1 MAWSWG
7 ARLTR
12 SLAALP
18 RGLRVALLATAL
30 LHVVGVGWG
39 LPASDAWDNDG
50 VAPRDFLPGLAETF
64 TPGHYYTYPPLH
76 LALLAVLTL
85 PVTLVALARAPTLD
99 VQGVLTEIIQ
109 PPYMTAM
116 ALAARLLSVAMS
128 VAIVAALAKLTD
140 LVLRAPAD
148 EDEPHNEVATHDSLH
163 PASIATAWFAAL
175 GLPFTYYAHVTN
187 LDVPYLFWASLAA
200 LALGRTVARGEPR
213 HLRRFA
219 LFAACGVATKDQ
231 AYAVFLVAVP
241 LTLGAWLLADPS
253 VRRRFTTL
261 ARAIVRAALTGGA
274 LLLVVDGALTNPSGF
289 RKRLAFLA
297 GSASQDF
304 AQYSKDASGRW
315 LALVDT
321 VRAFQLHYPPLL
333 GAFVVLGFVRALVLA
348 RRRGGRAVV
357 VALLPLF
364 LALSFTLCFNLV
376 ARRVEER
383 FTLPQVLFTSVYAG
397 LGVEAL
403 WSLGGHVA
411 ARWGV
416 GGGAAR
422 ALGLLT
428 RIAAVA
434 SLLPALWRA
443 MAVDAS
449 LVDEPR
455 YGTETF
461 LEEHVKE
468 GDTIEVHGLNTYLP
482 RFPARARVARVGP
495 TPTSARGP
503 LPGVTEVQAP
513 LLDVRARDPKWIVA
527 CGCYTWRFFERPDV
541 DFDARSGRVVP
552 STQRADNADPDGTA
566 FFRGLFAMRLGYH
579 LVHDTADVPPSIFPL
594 VKLHASLGCRTFTFL
609 RDDAALTGAKP

>member
-1 MAWSWG
+1 MRG
-7 ARLTR
+7 LT
-12 SLAALP
+12 SLP
-18 RGLRVALLATAL
+18 RGLQVALVATAL

-50 VAPRDFLPGLAETF
+50 IAPRDFLPGLAETF
-64 TPGHYYTYPPLH
+64 TPGHYFTYPPLH
-76 LALLAVLTL
+76 LALLAILTL
-85 PVTLVALARAPTLD
+85 PVTLVAVVRAPALD
-99 VQGVLTEIIQ
+99 VQGVLAEILQ

-116 ALAARLLSVAMS
+116 ALTARLVSVGMS
-128 VAIVAALAKLTD
+128 VAIVAVLAKLAD
-140 LVLRAPAD
+140 LPLRPSP
-148 EDEPHNEVATHDSLH
+148 EDEERMH
-163 PASIATAWFAAL
+163 PAAIATAWFAAL

-200 LALGRTVARGEPR
+200 LALGRAVAYGEPR
-213 HLRRFA
+213 RLRHFA

-231 AYAVFLVAVP
+231 AYAVFLVSVP
-241 LTLGAWLLADPS
+241 LTILAWVVADASARRQAREVARGVLDAVLLGAA
-253 VRRRFTTL
+253 F
-261 ARAIVRAALTGGA
+261 
-274 LLLVVDGALTNPSGF
+274 LLVVDGALTNLGGF

-333 GAFVVLGFVRALVLA
+333 GVFVVLGFVRALVLA

-357 VALLPLF
+357 VALVPLL

-383 FTLPQVLFTSVYAG
+383 FTLPQALFTSVYAG
-397 LGVEAL
+397 FGVEAL
-403 WSLGGHVA
+403 WSLGGLL
-411 ARWGV
+411 
-416 GGGAAR
+416 AAR
-422 ALGLLT
+422 ATMSGATARALAWFT

-449 LVDEPR
+449 LVNEPR
-455 YGTETF
+455 YWTEAF

-468 GDTIEVHGLNTYLP
+468 GDTVEVHGLNTYLP
-482 RFPARARVARVGP
+482 RFPARARVTRVGP
-495 TPTSARGP
+495 NPTSARGP

-513 LLDVRARDPKWIVA
+513 LLDVRARNPKWIVA

-552 STQRADNADPDGTA
+552 STQRTDNADPDGTA

-579 LVHDTADVPPSIFPL
+579 LVHDTADVPRSIFPL
-594 VKLHASLGCRTFTFL
+594 IKLHASLGCRTFTFL
-609 RDDAALTGAKP
+609 RDDAPLDDAPKR